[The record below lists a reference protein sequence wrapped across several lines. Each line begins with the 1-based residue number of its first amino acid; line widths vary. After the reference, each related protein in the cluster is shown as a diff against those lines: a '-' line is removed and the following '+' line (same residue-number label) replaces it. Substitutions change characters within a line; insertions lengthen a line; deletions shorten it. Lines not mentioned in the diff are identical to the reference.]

1 VCAFTIMKS
10 RVVTARLAVL
20 PLACAAACPVLAQ
33 TVPTLPETVVTAT
46 RTARTADELMQSVDV
61 LTRQDIELLAPSSL
75 MDLIGS
81 VPGVVVTRSGGPGKS
96 VGVYLRGANSDHV
109 LVLVNG
115 VRASSATLGD
125 YDWNALQPEQ
135 IERVEVVRGP
145 LASLYGSDAI
155 GGVIQIF
162 TRGQRE
168 GYEVSQTIGS
178 NKMRESSMRLSGG
191 QDTKW
196 SLSASAM
203 GTNGTQMRVTDPLSY
218 PTRSANIGLGLS
230 GKLQDG
236 WSYNLGLTHSEGH
249 DESHVSAGP
258 SDSRNQVID
267 LSLEGR
273 MSSVWK
279 QKISLY
285 QASNRLVSP
294 AGFPPSDIQTD
305 RRQLSWVNELNM
317 GVGALTLG
325 VDRMLEDVSNL
336 NTQTGAY
343 VFNKGMGTTGVYG
356 QFLTEWAG
364 NDIQLGLR
372 RDQHSVF
379 GGANTYN
386 VSVGR
391 QLAGNWRF
399 YASHGTA
406 FKGPTA
412 NDFYW
417 PRSEYN
423 DILDGSGDCLVYG
436 YACLSISEGNPHLLP
451 ERSRS
456 NEIGLQVNGPV
467 QYRFNL
473 FETRVSNLIDWDSTE
488 SGLGSSSTEV
498 WTPSNVGRASM
509 RGGEL
514 SAHFNWSQWR
524 IQASAS
530 RILARNEES
539 GAPLDRR
546 PDNTASLSAVRRFGD
561 HTLRVGLTAASE
573 RYESSGT
580 RRLAGYGRVD
590 LADTIRLGEHW
601 SLRLKIDNLFDKQY
615 TLATSSGVPYAT
627 PGREFYVTLRY
638 TH

>member
-1 VCAFTIMKS
+1 MKS
-10 RVVTARLAVL
+10 RVFQARLAVL
-20 PLACAAACPVLAQ
+20 PLACAAAFPALAQ
-33 TVPTLPETVVTAT
+33 SDATLPETVVTAT

-61 LTRQDIELLAPSSL
+61 LTRQDIEVQAPTSMMELIESL
-75 MDLIGS
+75 
-81 VPGVVVTRSGGPGKS
+81 PGVAVSRSGGPGKS
-96 VGVYLRGANSDHV
+96 VGVYLRGASSDHV

-115 VRASSATLGD
+115 VRASSATLGE

-162 TRGQRE
+162 TRGKRE
-168 GYEVSQTIGS
+168 GFEASQTIGS
-178 NKMRESSMRLSGG
+178 NQTRESSLRLSGG

-196 SLSASAM
+196 FVSANTM
-203 GTNGTQMRVTDPLSY
+203 GTDGIQMRVTDPRQY
-218 PTRSANIGLGLS
+218 PVRSANVGLGLS
-230 GKLQDG
+230 GKLQDN
-236 WSYNLGLTHSEGH
+236 WTYSLGLTHTEGH
-249 DESHVSAGP
+249 DESDVSAGP
-258 SDSRNQVID
+258 SDARNQVID

-273 MSSVWK
+273 MSSVWT

-285 QASNRLVSP
+285 KAGNRVVSP
-294 AGFPPSDIQTD
+294 AGYPPSDIETD
-305 RRQLSWVNELNM
+305 RRQLSWVNELNL
-317 GVGALTLG
+317 GGAALTLG
-325 VDRMLEDVSNL
+325 VDRMLEGVSNL
-336 NTQTGAY
+336 NTQTGAS
-343 VFNKGMGTTGVYG
+343 VFDKGMGTTGVYG
-356 QFLTEWAG
+356 QVLTEWAG
-364 NDIQLGLR
+364 NDLQLGLR

-386 VSVGR
+386 LSVGR
-391 QLAGNWRF
+391 QLSGNWRV

-417 PRSEYN
+417 PRSVYD
-423 DILDGSGDCLVYG
+423 DILDGAGDCLVYG
-436 YACLSISEGNPHLLP
+436 YACVSISEGNPHLQP

-456 NEIGLQVNGPV
+456 SEIGLQFNGPV
-467 QYRFNL
+467 KYRVNL

-488 SGLGSSSTEV
+488 SGSGASSTEI
-498 WTPSNVGRASM
+498 WTPSNVGQASM

-514 SAHFNWSQWR
+514 SASFNWDQWR
-524 IQASAS
+524 FQAAAT
-530 RILARNEES
+530 RILARNEET

-546 PDNTASLSAVRRFGD
+546 PDNTASLSAVRRFGE

-573 RYESSGT
+573 RYERSGT

-590 LADTIRLGEHW
+590 LADTIRLNRHW
-601 SLRLKIDNLFDKQY
+601 SVRIKVDNLFDKQY

-627 PGREFYVTLRY
+627 PGREFYLTLRY